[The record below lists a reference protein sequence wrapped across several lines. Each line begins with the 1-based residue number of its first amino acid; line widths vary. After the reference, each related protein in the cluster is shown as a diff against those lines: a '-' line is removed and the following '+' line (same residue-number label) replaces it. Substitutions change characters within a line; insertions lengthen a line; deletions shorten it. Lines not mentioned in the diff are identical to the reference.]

1 MATTTSIIVET
12 RQQPPKKTIVG
23 DELDKLDEL
32 PRPILQRSTTI
43 HNPSPGFS
51 HRHRHSKKLSLN
63 FPIAVPVPIAYDPSV
78 PMTAN
83 GSISSISQSPSITSP
98 YRNGTP
104 TTGTHMHAPMLFP
117 HETGEE
123 VDGPD
128 FLTLIASQE
137 RRVMELKEELIKAE
151 SGLLELKKQWGIF
164 ENRKKAAELRSKPT
178 RPGSAKSKSTEG
190 GDPENDEVE
199 RMKRR
204 EAREKERKM
213 RDLALKEAAAAGI
226 ERLGSNASGGK
237 GKGGRV
243 FAGGHTRTLS
253 LLQNTNVSGI
263 ENVEGETQQKSR
275 SESSP
280 VANESPT
287 TNDPDESIKKQ
298 PRKSISR
305 QPTLQ
310 ELIATSATG
319 AAQLNFGK
327 TYKDLAQAGRK
338 SLPPGTDD
346 LVKQG
351 KQVYDGIN
359 QGFWNFVEDIR
370 QATVGDEAV
379 NGPPPVEQRREVR
392 QKRSNKKLATDNSCE
407 KHGKNGSKAENK
419 KKGKSGDDLKSEKDN
434 FWKEFGLET
443 PKGAKNKAQPAKRNK
458 ENQAPVKDHESKS
471 STDSKCPPSLLD
483 DLEDEEAWDNWPT
496 ESPQAQRRT
505 EPSVNIRNDSED
517 DSEEEI
523 TAEARKAFN
532 RRLQAKRPAGNQASW
547 TDLMS

>member
-1 MATTTSIIVET
+1 MATSTTTVVET
-12 RQQPPKKTIVG
+12 RQQPPKKTISS
-23 DELDKLDEL
+23 DELDSIDEL

-63 FPIAVPVPIAYDPSV
+63 FPIVVPMPVAYDPSA

-83 GSISSISQSPSITSP
+83 GSMSSISHSPSIASP

-104 TTGTHMHAPMLFP
+104 TTGTYVLTPMQLAN
-117 HETGEE
+117 ETGDNP
-123 VDGPD
+123 DGPD

-137 RRVMELKEELIKAE
+137 RRVMELKEELMKAE
-151 SGLLELKKQWGIF
+151 TGLLELKKQWGKF
-164 ENRKKAAELRSKPT
+164 EARKKAAELRSKPT
-178 RPGSAKSKSTEG
+178 RPGSANAKSPEVG
-190 GDPENDEVE
+190 GPEDEEIE

-226 ERLGSNASGGK
+226 EKLGSNASGGK

-243 FAGGHTRTLS
+243 FAGRHTRTLS
-253 LLQNTNVSGI
+253 LLQGTNNNGN
-263 ENVEGETQQKSR
+263 ENSEGDAQQKPR

-280 VANESPT
+280 VTSVAPANKEADDNT
-287 TNDPDESIKKQ
+287 KKQ
-298 PRKSISR
+298 QRKSISR

-310 ELIATSATG
+310 ELITTSATG

-379 NGPPPVEQRREVR
+379 NGPSPVEQRREVK
-392 QKRSNKKLATDNSCE
+392 QKRSNKKLANDNSAE
-407 KHGKNGSKAENK
+407 KHSKNGNKSENK
-419 KKGKSGDDLKSEKDN
+419 KKSKPTDELKTDKDN
-434 FWKEFGLET
+434 FWKEFGIET
-443 PKGAKNKAQPAKRNK
+443 PKDTKNKTQSAKRNK
-458 ENQAPVKDHESKS
+458 ENQAPLIDHESKS

-483 DLEDEEAWDNWPT
+483 DLEDDEAWDNWPT
-496 ESPQAQRRT
+496 DSPQAQRRA
-505 EPSVNIRNDSED
+505 EPSVNIRNASED

-532 RRLQAKRPAGNQASW
+532 RRLQAKRPAGSQASW
-547 TDLMS
+547 ADLTS